1 MATNYKN
8 TKYFIVTGKQTVPA
22 NANGTGTIETVGK
35 AVKGTGTAFT
45 TEMPVGSWL
54 VDESQD
60 EIRKVIS
67 VTSDTLAYLDAP
79 FTSDIAALTTPSIIE
94 AKDTKA
100 VSIAVAIPAG
110 LAAGEIDGVAFAA
123 GSSISFSKDS
133 RDHSASRDLVDPL
146 IVDGTGTTMQVLI
159 QY

>member
-1 MATNYKN
+1 MANFKNSNYF
-8 TKYFIVTGKQTVPA
+8 TVTGKQTVPA

-35 AVKGTGTAFT
+35 AVKGTGTLFT

-60 EIRKVIS
+60 EIRIVTS
-67 VTSDTLAYLDAP
+67 VTSDTLAYVSNP
-79 FTSDIAALTTPSIIE
+79 FTTDIPALTTPSIIA
-94 AKDTKA
+94 AKDAKA

-110 LAAGEIDGVAFAA
+110 LAAGEIDGVAFAG
-123 GSSISFSKDS
+123 GSSIAFSKDS

-146 IVDGTGTTMQVLI
+146 IVDGTGTTMQILI